1 MGKVE
6 TKVILTNY
14 DDVVAAKRGLIQ
26 PEEVRK
32 LEAVGLLDTGAT
44 RLILPQDI
52 VDKLGL
58 ETSRKVTVVYG
69 DNRKGE
75 KKIAGVVSVQIDNR
89 TEETSCIVEETGA
102 KILIGQIVLEGM
114 DLYVDFKSGK
124 LIPRPGYED
133 MPLMEIL

>member
-6 TKVILTNY
+6 TKVLLTNH
-14 DDVVAAKRGLIQ
+14 DDLVAAKLGVIK

-32 LEAVGLLDTGAT
+32 VEAVGLVDTGAT

-58 ETSRKVTVVYG
+58 EVSRRVTVVYG

-75 KKIAGVVSVQIDNR
+75 KKIAGVVTIQIDNR
-89 TEETSCIVEETGA
+89 TENTDCVVEEAGA

-114 DLYVDFKSGK
+114 DLYVDCKSGK

-133 MPLMEIL
+133 MPLMEIM